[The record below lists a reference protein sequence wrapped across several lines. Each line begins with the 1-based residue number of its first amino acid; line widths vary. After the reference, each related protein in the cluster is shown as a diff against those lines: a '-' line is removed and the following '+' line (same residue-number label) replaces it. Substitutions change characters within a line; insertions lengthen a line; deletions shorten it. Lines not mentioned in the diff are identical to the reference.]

1 MLTKFG
7 GLFVIQLNLLID
19 WTIILGVKNYIL
31 IEEPVALIAA
41 MVFLQHLLIHS
52 IWNGVKSHAEV
63 SASRLN
69 SLLPKSAKKQ
79 GISDEEV
86 LERVIGKH

>member
-41 MVFLQHLLIHS
+41 MVFLQHLLPPTTAS
-52 IWNGVKSHAEV
+52 WS
-63 SASRLN
+63 SARVQRRL
-69 SLLPKSAKKQ
+69 P
-79 GISDEEV
+79 
-86 LERVIGKH
+86 R